1 MGIRRLRED
10 SVKELSKQKTR
21 RQLQEENEQLRAK
34 VESLESQVT
43 DTQMA
48 LCDVYEA
55 MMGGADN
62 G

>member
-1 MGIRRLRED
+1 M
-10 SVKELSKQKTR
+10 KELSKQKTR

-34 VESLESQVT
+34 VESLEGQVT

-55 MMGGADN
+55 MMGGADK

>member
-10 SVKELSKQKTR
+10 SVKELNKKKTR
-21 RQLQEENEQLRAK
+21 QQLQEENEQLRTK
-34 VESLESQVT
+34 VETLESQVT

-55 MMGGADN
+55 MVGGVDN

>member
-1 MGIRRLRED
+1 MGVKRLRED

-34 VESLESQVT
+34 VESLEGQVT

-48 LCDVYEA
+48 LCDVYELLV
-55 MMGGADN
+55 GGEE
-62 G
+62 